1 MRTRGEVLYWYK
13 CLDLMN
19 KFIKDE
25 VMMEMPV
32 KEYIKAKDSFMCLKT
47 SPWGPMMDLPVVKQV
62 IAAVRSHEHP
72 HS

>member
-32 KEYIKAKDSFMCLKT
+32 KVYQSEGLVHV
-47 SPWGPMMDLPVVKQV
+47 L
-62 IAAVRSHEHP
+62 EN
-72 HS
+72 